1 MSGGAGLYRGSHE
14 DTSPKEHVTR
24 KPNNGCDA
32 DMSHT
37 KSGLERYVGAQQ
49 GVYEHA
55 LAEIRRGRKTSHWM
69 WYVFPQLIGL
79 GNSTTSRRFGIRDLD
94 EARAYLAHPVLG
106 ARLLECLQAVLEQQ
120 GTAVDIF
127 GDTDARKLR
136 SCVTLFAHADPAQ
149 PVFHRVLERFF
160 DGRPDRRSNQML
172 GSRIDPAS
180 EQSLRTEYFMHPSA
194 PSRLIVIDFEA
205 TCDEPRN
212 PDPQEVIEFPAVL
225 IDVVRRTV
233 IGEFHRY
240 VRPVA
245 HPTLT
250 RFCSDLTGIP
260 QQQVD
265 AADDFPAV
273 LRAYS
278 DWLTANDLVGVP
290 VATCGD
296 WDLGTLLPPQ
306 CRQHGLPIPDWARSW
321 INVKDV
327 FRRSMPGVRS
337 MGLSGMLEQLG
348 LRFEG
353 RPHSGID
360 DTRNI
365 ARVVIALLDRDP
377 NCLAARPAAPP
388 APDREATGGDDIGT
402 LLARLTPDCGKAAA
416 QSIEFAVL
424 DLAKKNPDAL
434 IAHAQSPL
442 TAHRECVAFV
452 AGKLIERGLGTE
464 RLRQMLDTLRRDGNS
479 WVRKKAERALGR

>member
-1 MSGGAGLYRGSHE
+1 VTPETISPSNTSGTATPLDRFI
-14 DTSPKEHVTR
+14 R
-24 KPNNGCDA
+24 
-32 DMSHT
+32 
-37 KSGLERYVGAQQ
+37 AQE
-49 GVYEHA
+49 GVYERA
-55 LAEIRRGRKTSHWM
+55 LDEIRRGRKTSHWM
-69 WYVFPQLIGL
+69 WYIFPQLIGL
-79 GNSTTSRRFGIRDLD
+79 GKRITSQRFGIRDLE
-94 EARAYLAHPVLG
+94 EARAYLVHPVLG
-106 ARLLECLQAVLEQQ
+106 ACLLECLQAVLDQQ

-136 SCVTLFAHADPAQ
+136 SCVTLFVHADPAQ
-149 PVFHRVLERFF
+149 PVFQQVLERFF
-160 DGRPDRRSNQML
+160 DDRPDRRSNQML
-172 GSRIDPAS
+172 GVRIDPSS
-180 EQSLRTEYFMHPSA
+180 EKFLQTEDFMSE
-194 PSRLIVIDFEA
+194 SELSQLIVIDFEA

-225 IDVVRRTV
+225 IDVARRTV

-245 HPTLT
+245 HPTLS
-250 RFCSDLTGIP
+250 RFCVDLTGIP

-265 AADDFPAV
+265 AADDFPTV
-273 LRAYS
+273 LQAYTA
-278 DWLTANDLVGVP
+278 WLTANDLGGVP

-327 FRRSMPGVRS
+327 FRRSVPGVRS

-365 ARVVIALLDRDP
+365 ARVVIALLGRDP

-388 APDREATGGDDIGT
+388 AQGREAEGGDDIGK

-434 IAHAQSPL
+434 IAHAQSP
-442 TAHRECVAFV
+442 AASHRECVAFV

-464 RLRQMLDTLRRDGNS
+464 RLRQMLEALRRDGNS